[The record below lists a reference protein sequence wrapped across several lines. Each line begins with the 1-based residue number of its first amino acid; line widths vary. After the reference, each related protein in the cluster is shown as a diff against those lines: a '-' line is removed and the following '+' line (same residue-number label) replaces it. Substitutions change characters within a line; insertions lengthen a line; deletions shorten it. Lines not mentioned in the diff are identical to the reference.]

1 MSFISSA
8 SFNAKAVFPTAVGP
22 SITGIV
28 LIKIYLFVSVYI
40 TTRNL
45 NLKSFVINLL
55 NVF

>member
-45 NLKSFVINLL
+45 KLKSFVINLL